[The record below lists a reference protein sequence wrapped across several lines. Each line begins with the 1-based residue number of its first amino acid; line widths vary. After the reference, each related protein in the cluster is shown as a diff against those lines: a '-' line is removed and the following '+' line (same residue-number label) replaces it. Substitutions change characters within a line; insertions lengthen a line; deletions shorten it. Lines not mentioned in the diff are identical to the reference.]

1 MDVQMVSL
9 LNIKHWI
16 QKTLGH
22 DFLCDL
28 YLSVKHK
35 TLETKKKK
43 NYDQVVR
50 LLIPIWRRSW
60 RF

>member
-43 NYDQVVR
+43 TTTKWLD
-50 LLIPIWRRSW
+50 
-60 RF
+60 F